1 MFKRKAAIDDPND
14 VAAIEQ
20 AAVYL
25 LGRREHSSVE
35 LGRKLKQKG
44 YAEDAIDGV
53 LAQLQER
60 GWQSDQRYADILVRQ
75 RLEAAY
81 GPLKIYQDAQLKGLD
96 KALVEQLLQDLDVDW
111 QALAVQRYQR
121 RFGTQPPADDK
132 ELARRQRHLAGR
144 GFYPQ
149 DVYAACKIAVAAVD
163 EAPWVAK
170 NNAPW

>member
-1 MFKRKAAIDDPND
+1 MFKRKASDVDPYD
-14 VAAIEQ
+14 VVAIEQ
-20 AAVYL
+20 AAVFL

-35 LGRKLKQKG
+35 LVRKLKQKG
-44 YAEDAIDGV
+44 YAEEAIDRV

-60 GWQSDQRYADILVRQ
+60 GWQSDQRYAEILVRQ

-96 KALVEQLLQDLDVDW
+96 KTLIEQLLQEREVNW
-111 QALAVQRYQR
+111 QALAVERYQR
-121 RFGTQPPADDK
+121 RFGTQPPGDEK

-149 DVYAACKIAVAAVD
+149 DVYAACKVAVAVAD
-163 EAPWVAK
+163 ETPSPSGNGK
-170 NNAPW
+170 